1 MGSNFRFSYRNYTIS
16 KHLIYPKE
24 RIERNTIIPS
34 YAHIHMSEFNALSV
48 HCMRWNVYCYP
59 RESLLYFWTE
69 SNSSTLNGLALLW
82 VVSVVTCEYGFIS
95 VCVCSMKSMEMQLHV
110 QEEDGT
116 TTIITTI
123 STTGNKAERLVTLS
137 RHFYFSCVYVCVFFL
152 LVLRLFYALALVLF
166 SWSRVCQQNIVACI
180 WNHGPGFYECMSSY
194 DALPLHLLCW

>member
-34 YAHIHMSEFNALSV
+34 YAHIHVSEFNALSV

-137 RHFYFSCVYVCVFFL
+137 RHFYFSCVCVCVSFF
-152 LVLRLFYALALVLF
+152 
-166 SWSRVCQQNIVACI
+166 C
-180 WNHGPGFYECMSSY
+180 
-194 DALPLHLLCW
+194 